1 MSLTAEPV
9 KVEEPPA
16 EAPAPAAAPTQ
27 IQYESGASPI
37 SRRQFRLLF
46 LLTVLNSL
54 MLFLFVAGP
63 AISSTLGGWKKDYKQ
78 WQADRLAAQ
87 QKAQAQ
93 QKAAADF
100 QAALVYTAPANQT
113 VYEEDTARAAKLIA
127 GDSNYSL
134 VRSNNFIYIT
144 PAPWQLPVIRKT
156 LALPTPSLTN
166 NYFNTGG
173 HAIVFLHSRTNAAGV
188 ERLVLVEFSTMEDFQ
203 NTTQDFAKR
212 IRVRNDRLLVANTAH
227 AKPDATLA
235 TGVSRSLKVVQP
247 YDKCTIIMWSASKD
261 GHLETGQ
268 VQIRPSNVFRLFAG
282 QPDTKDSS
290 HFTIAYELD
299 DQPGIIDGWLLNDET
314 VALEPR
320 QGRTILDD
328 AMGRERLWDPYATAP
343 TTRPLGPPLLPA
355 LPIK

>member
-1 MSLTAEPV
+1 VPVTAEPV
-9 KVEEPPA
+9 KAEEL
-16 EAPAPAAAPTQ
+16 PAAETPVADAATSQ
-27 IQYESGASPI
+27 IQYESGMSPI

-63 AISSTLGGWKKDYKQ
+63 VISNTLGGWKKDYKQ

-113 VYEEDTARAAKLIA
+113 VYEEDNGRAATLIA
-127 GDSNYSL
+127 GDSNYST
-134 VRSNNFIYIT
+134 VRCNNFIYIT
-144 PAPWQLPVIRKT
+144 PAPWQLPAIRKSIGNPAPF
-156 LALPTPSLTN
+156 LATTPFMTTSS
-166 NYFNTGG
+166 
-173 HAIVFLHSRTNAAGV
+173 AIVFLHSRKNAAGA
-188 ERLVLVEFSTMEDFQ
+188 ERLVHVEFSANEDLSIIRQ
-203 NTTQDFAKR
+203 SPEKM
-212 IRVRNDRLLVANTAH
+212 IRVRNQRALIANSVH

-235 TGVSRSLKVVQP
+235 FGTSRSLLISQP
-247 YDKCTIIMWSASKD
+247 YEKCTNIIWLPAKD
-261 GHLETGQ
+261 GRMETGK
-268 VQIRPSNVFRLFAG
+268 VQTEASNVFRLFAG
-282 QPDTKDSS
+282 QADPKDAS
-290 HFTIAYELD
+290 HFTITYELD

-320 QGRTILDD
+320 RGRTLLDD
-328 AMGRERLWDPYATAP
+328 PTGRERHWDPYATP
-343 TTRPLGPPLLPA
+343 TTRPLGPPMLPA